1 MLRVENLKIHFD
13 DREAHQEVVKDITF
27 SMEKGEILG
36 LVGESGSGKSLTALT
51 IAGVLKANARL
62 DSGAVYFRYNDEVK
76 RKNISGQKDMDETI
90 ADKNE
95 SHEECGEK
103 NVDLLQLSAEEM
115 RKLQGSEISMIF
127 QEPMTALNP
136 TMRIGRQIEEALRLH
151 TGMSKEERHQRVLK
165 ALEDVELDNP
175 EELVKKFPHELSGGM
190 RQRVMIASAIVCRPQ
205 LLIADEPTTALDVDT
220 QKDILQLL
228 KKLNQKY
235 EMSILFISHN
245 LRVVSELCQR
255 VLVMKDGEVVE
266 EGSTEEIFAN
276 PGHEYTKTLIAA
288 IPGRIS
294 GADKFGNDAIS
305 DGSRSDKPGMEGK
318 KTTGMLQENEAE
330 EGKQPNQVLT
340 LRHVNAFYKEGK
352 IRRQILKDVSF
363 TLYEG
368 EIAGLVGESGSGK
381 STLCKSILGLLKEYD
396 GDVIHYTEHPQ
407 MVFQDPYA
415 SLNPKR
421 KIGKILEEPLRI
433 RKEGTKE
440 SRRKQAE
447 DMLERVH
454 LPREV
459 YDRYPRE
466 LSGGQRQRVSIALA
480 LMTGCKFILAD
491 EALSALDV
499 TVQAQMIAL
508 LRELQEQERICYLFV
523 SHDLDVVNMIC
534 DRVFVLENG
543 EVREKKNGK
552 K

>member
-36 LVGESGSGKSLTALT
+36 LVGESGSGKSMTALT
-51 IAGVLKANARL
+51 IAGLLKANARL
-62 DSGAVYFRYNDEVK
+62 DFGAVYFWYGGEPAGKHDSG
-76 RKNISGQKDMDETI
+76 KNVMSRFAPGTGE
-90 ADKNE
+90 AL
-95 SHEECGEK
+95 EECMERK
-103 NVDLLQLSAEEM
+103 VNLLQLSAGEM
-115 RKLQGSEISMIF
+115 RQLQGSEISMIF

-136 TMRIGRQIEEALRLH
+136 TMRIGNQIEEPLLLH
-151 TGMSKEERHQRVLK
+151 TDLSKEERRELVLK

-175 EELVKKFPHELSGGM
+175 GELVRKFPHELSGGM

-205 LLIADEPTTALDVDT
+205 LLIADEPTTALDVNT
-220 QKDILQLL
+220 QADILRLL

-235 EMSILFISHN
+235 KMSILFISHN

-266 EGSTEEIFAN
+266 EGSTKEIFAH

-288 IPGRIS
+288 IPRRIS
-294 GADKFGNDAIS
+294 GEEKLRNDVTS
-305 DGSRSDKPGMEGK
+305 DEQRSK
-318 KTTGMLQENEAE
+318 
-330 EGKQPNQVLT
+330 VLE

-352 IRRQILKDVSF
+352 NRRQVLEEVSF

-368 EIAGLVGESGSGK
+368 EIVGLVGESGSGK

-396 GDVIHYTEHPQ
+396 GDVIHYTKHPQ

-421 KIGKILEEPLRI
+421 TIGKILEEPLHI
-433 RKEGTKE
+433 RREGTKE
-440 SRRKQAE
+440 ERRKQAE
-447 DMLERVH
+447 DMLEKVH
-454 LPREV
+454 LPREI
-459 YDRYPRE
+459 YGRYPRE

-508 LRELQEQERICYLFV
+508 LKELQERERICYLFV

-534 DRVFVLENG
+534 DRVLALEDG
-543 EVREKKNGK
+543 KVRELC
-552 K
+552 